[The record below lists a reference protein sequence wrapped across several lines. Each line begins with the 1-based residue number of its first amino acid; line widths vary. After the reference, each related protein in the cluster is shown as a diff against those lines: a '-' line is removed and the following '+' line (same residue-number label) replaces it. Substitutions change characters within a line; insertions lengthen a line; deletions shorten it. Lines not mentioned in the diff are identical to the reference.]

1 MRCIFEMRKIEIKLK
16 KKKLRSQSLVLSNNF
31 CLKRRVCAE
40 FQAALG
46 IGGVWLA
53 FTKGDVH
60 LVCGGQLPMSVG
72 PTGQG
77 VAGGQEA
84 PPPQFPTVLTGAPGY
99 PSGTS
104 SLSAKRLFFGSIRK
118 VYAPWFLVSSQQRF
132 GVMDIKAPSAGHSS
146 RVLNRPYS
154 SQVLNGLCY
163 SS

>member
-1 MRCIFEMRKIEIKLK
+1 MCG
-16 KKKLRSQSLVLSNNF
+16 
-31 CLKRRVCAE
+31 E

-46 IGGVWLA
+46 IGGGWLA

-60 LVCGGQLPMSVG
+60 LICGGQLPMSVG

-104 SLSAKRLFFGSIRK
+104 SLSAKRLFFGREVVSGKCIFPYIFYISK
-118 VYAPWFLVSSQQRF
+118 FFLLKF
-132 GVMDIKAPSAGHSS
+132 
-146 RVLNRPYS
+146 L
-154 SQVLNGLCY
+154 
-163 SS
+163 